1 MTLSTLEHLYSA
13 TQNQNY
19 DLSAKSYD
27 KVKKL
32 TAASELGSP
41 PGPSVER
48 RSILKILKSSSPSSG
63 PSADLWD
70 AAVSLKFSP
79 PSNYNNLA

>member
-1 MTLSTLEHLYSA
+1 MTLSTLEHLYSVS
-13 TQNQNY
+13 QNQND

-41 PGPSVER
+41 PGPSVGR
-48 RSILKILKSSSPSSG
+48 RSILKILKSSSPCG

-70 AAVSLKFSP
+70 AAVSLKSSS
-79 PSNYNNLA
+79 PSNYNNLG